1 MRKPRR
7 MRWMGLVAAGLLLVP
22 TLAGAR
28 SERLRWSHTKPS
40 DVATFEVWWGYS
52 TTEQFAHL
60 SVGKPNRNGNV
71 FRFDLVVPDDANVY
85 VVVRAVGQNGL
96 NSAFSNGQHRQ
107 GAPPVTPP
115 PVTPPPVTP
124 PPVTPPPA
132 TPPPATPPPVAP
144 PPVAPPPVAAP
155 PVTPPPVTP
164 PPVDPPA
171 PAPTVGGRPQV
182 DNPLGGGTRPSAG
195 GLVAAEEAE
204 PEDDG
209 SEPAPAPVDPDELGA
224 PGQPTIY

>member
-1 MRKPRR
+1 
-7 MRWMGLVAAGLLLVP
+7 MGLVAAGLLLVP
-22 TLAGAR
+22 ALAGAR
-28 SERLRWSHTKPS
+28 SERLRWSHSQPS

-52 TTEQFAHL
+52 GGEAVAHL

-96 NSAFSNGQHRQ
+96 NSAFSNGQLRQ
-107 GAPPVTPP
+107 GAPPLTPPPVTSPPVTPP
-115 PVTPPPVTP
+115 PVTSPPVTSPPVTSPPVTSPPVTP
-124 PPVTPPPA
+124 PPVTS
-132 TPPPATPPPVAP
+132 PPVS
-144 PPVAPPPVAAP
+144 
-155 PVTPPPVTP
+155 P

-182 DNPLGGGTRPSAG
+182 GNPLGGGTRPSAG

-209 SEPAPAPVDPDELGA
+209 SEPAPAPVDPVGLGA

>member
-40 DVATFEVWWGYS
+40 DVAAFEVWWGYS
-52 TTEQFAHL
+52 STDSFAQL

-71 FRFDLVVPDDANVY
+71 FRFDLVVPDDADVH
-85 VVVRAVGQNGL
+85 VVVRAVGHNGL
-96 NSAFSNGQHRQ
+96 NSAFSNGQLRQ

-124 PPVTPPPA
+124 PPVTPPL
-132 TPPPATPPPVAP
+132 VD
-144 PPVAPPPVAAP
+144 
-155 PVTPPPVTP
+155 P

-182 DNPLGGGTRPSAG
+182 GNPLGGGTRPSAG

-204 PEDDG
+204 PEEGG
-209 SEPAPAPVDPDELGA
+209 SEPAPAPVDPVGLGA